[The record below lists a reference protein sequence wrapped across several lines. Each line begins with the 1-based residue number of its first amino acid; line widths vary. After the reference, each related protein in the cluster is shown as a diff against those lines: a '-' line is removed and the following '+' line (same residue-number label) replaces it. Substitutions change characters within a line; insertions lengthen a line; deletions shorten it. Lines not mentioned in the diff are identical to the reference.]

1 MSQGCDP
8 SHYLR
13 SSCSYPLCD
22 TQVKSRI
29 HLVCHLELQRS
40 KYVFHTYMCQALSQV
55 PDKVSALV
63 KLYFSRGEGNNQTN
77 TCRAASVHTYSYK
90 YKHPELVLPWVND
103 LRGRVLTDMGEWGG
117 NSQEGERG
125 SGAIERACTIILS
138 HAQDSHLA
146 EWAVFRASPH
156 PFADCIFSQVVF
168 VNC

>member
-146 EWAVFRASPH
+146 E
-156 PFADCIFSQVVF
+156 
-168 VNC
+168 